1 MPEYVELM
9 KRCWGNNPEK
19 RPTADELE
27 YIFGKWD
34 TTYPMEEEEE
44 KRIPV
49 PENEPEIAY
58 HLKSCYTNDKNDDGI
73 SKELDEQDEL
83 DDCII

>member
-1 MPEYVELM
+1 
-9 KRCWGNNPEK
+9 
-19 RPTADELE
+19 
-27 YIFGKWD
+27 
-34 TTYPMEEEEE
+34 MEEEEE

-58 HLKSCYTNDKNDDGI
+58 HLKSCYTSRKFNYSAKLNEMLSQDELSNKIVIIDDKNDDRI